1 MRLKL
6 ADFGGALQRETSE
19 EEFINEQNLRWT
31 APEFWLNEVYGNYPL
46 NNLTYIQYIE
56 VIFFCF

>member
-19 EEFINEQNLRWT
+19 EEFINEQNVRWT

-46 NNLTYIQYIE
+46 NNLTYSILK
-56 VIFFCF
+56 